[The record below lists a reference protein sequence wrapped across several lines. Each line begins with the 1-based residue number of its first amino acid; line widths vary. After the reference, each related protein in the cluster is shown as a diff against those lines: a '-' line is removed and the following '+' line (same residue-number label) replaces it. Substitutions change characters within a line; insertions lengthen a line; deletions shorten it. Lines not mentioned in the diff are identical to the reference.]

1 MKKLKENKVL
11 LVLAIILIICFV
23 LILFVLF
30 KYFYAGYESDKYG
43 DRLDGIESHEI
54 HSSLKSEI
62 EELYKDTKMSLKSLK
77 TSGRIIYVTFN
88 LSEVIK
94 TDDAK
99 NLVLKSLEKFSDDE
113 KSYYDIQ
120 FIVECESETAASSE
134 KTFYPIMGYKNSSS
148 FEVVWTR
155 N

>member
-1 MKKLKENKVL
+1 MKKIKENKVL
-11 LVLAIILIICFV
+11 LVLAIILVICFG

-30 KYFYAGYESDKYG
+30 KYFYVGDNSSKYG

-54 HSSLKSEI
+54 HKELENEI
-62 EELYKDTKMSLKSLK
+62 KELYKDSKLSLKDVK
-77 TSGRIIYVTFN
+77 TRGKIIYVTFE

-94 TDDAK
+94 VDDSK

-120 FIVECESETAASSE
+120 FIVICDSEESTETPL
-134 KTFYPIMGYKNSSS
+134 YPIMGYKNSSS
-148 FEVVWTR
+148 TGVVWTR